1 MSTIERYEVHESVR
15 TLERA
20 MRPLDMPTHRQDLNG
35 EEIDNRFSWQERGN
49 CRGADTDLLFP
60 ERGAST
66 LKAKAMCAAC
76 MVNLEFALT
85 EVERFGLGG
94 GLPERERRK
103 IRGQRTREEKRA

>member
-1 MSTIERYEVHESVR
+1 
-15 TLERA
+15 
-20 MRPLDMPTHRQDLNG
+20 
-35 EEIDNRFSWQERGN
+35 
-49 CRGADTDLLFP
+49 LFP

-76 MVNLEFALT
+76 MVKEVCLEFALT